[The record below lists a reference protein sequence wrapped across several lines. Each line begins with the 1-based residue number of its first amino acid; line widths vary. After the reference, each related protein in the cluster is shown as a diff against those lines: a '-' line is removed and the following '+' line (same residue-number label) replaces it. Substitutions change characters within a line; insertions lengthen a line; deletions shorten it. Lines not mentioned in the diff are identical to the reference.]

1 MIQRRLPL
9 FLALFMVAAVGLT
22 AVVIVFLNRS
32 DRDNCLNRQRECDAR
47 VAELLPVADLS
58 LAPQLLVDKAC
69 MACHN
74 LANIAPSLDLATAL
88 AASRRPP
95 LSAATYLYESIVYP
109 NAFVVEG
116 YNPTMPL
123 TELTDEELASLIAHL
138 LGETN

>member
-1 MIQRRLPL
+1 MLQRRLPL
-9 FLALFMVAAVGLT
+9 FLALFMVVAVGLT
-22 AVVIVFLNRS
+22 AVAIVLLNRT
-32 DRDNCLNRQRECDAR
+32 DRENCLNSASECDAR
-47 VAELLPVADLS
+47 VAELLPLANLS

-69 MACHN
+69 LACHN
-74 LANIAPSLDLATAL
+74 LANIAPPLELATAL

-138 LGETN
+138 LGEAK